1 MDKPRFGVARTKKI
15 KRTIFAVIFLF
26 GVSAATYGL
35 SRLKPAVPSVDA
47 GVLWPDK
54 VKRGE
59 MLHDIHG
66 TGTLVPED
74 FRFVPANRDG
84 VVDKINVRI
93 GDKVTPNT
101 VLAELS
107 NPDLMQTLFDAQLA
121 IKDAEYSLTIL
132 SAGVQTSILNQ
143 QAQVANIEA
152 ALQRAKLRADADEEL
167 AKDGLKS
174 QLEIRL
180 SRLEVQNLTE
190 QRDREKE
197 RIAINARS
205 SDAQIAAGE
214 AKIHQLKESYAVRQ
228 RQIDQLKIKAD
239 TYGVLQELPIEIG
252 KRVATGTTVAKITE
266 PGRLKAQLKIPE
278 TQAKDLVL
286 GQVASIDTRVGIVP
300 GRIAHIDPA
309 AIQGT
314 VTVDVQLLGELPRGA
329 RPDQS
334 VDGSIEIERLSN
346 VLYVG
351 RPGNGQANSTIQLF
365 KVLPN
370 NEMVRVLVKTGRLS
384 VNSIEIVEGL
394 QEGDEVILSD
404 MSQWD
409 AYDRLRRY

>member
-121 IKDAEYSLTIL
+121 IKDAEYTLTIL
-132 SAGVQTSILNQ
+132 SAGVQTSIL
-143 QAQVANIEA
+143 
-152 ALQRAKLRADADEEL
+152 
-167 AKDGLKS
+167 
-174 QLEIRL
+174 
-180 SRLEVQNLTE
+180 
-190 QRDREKE
+190 
-197 RIAINARS
+197 
-205 SDAQIAAGE
+205 
-214 AKIHQLKESYAVRQ
+214 
-228 RQIDQLKIKAD
+228 
-239 TYGVLQELPIEIG
+239 
-252 KRVATGTTVAKITE
+252 
-266 PGRLKAQLKIPE
+266 
-278 TQAKDLVL
+278 
-286 GQVASIDTRVGIVP
+286 
-300 GRIAHIDPA
+300 
-309 AIQGT
+309 
-314 VTVDVQLLGELPRGA
+314 
-329 RPDQS
+329 
-334 VDGSIEIERLSN
+334 
-346 VLYVG
+346 
-351 RPGNGQANSTIQLF
+351 
-365 KVLPN
+365 
-370 NEMVRVLVKTGRLS
+370 
-384 VNSIEIVEGL
+384 
-394 QEGDEVILSD
+394 
-404 MSQWD
+404 
-409 AYDRLRRY
+409 